1 MKSILALAGGTARLE
16 PTLATALLAARR
28 LDARLSVLHVRAE
41 AEQLAYYAGDM
52 VVPVPMAGQSI
63 EDAEEFIAEREHRA
77 RAVYDQVLGGE
88 TARAAWRVETGSEAE
103 VLAGLGRVSD
113 LVVIARA
120 GHTDEDIAPESVSAA
135 LFETGRPVLVAPPV
149 PPPTIGTRI
158 AIAWNDSVQS
168 ARAVGAALRF
178 IALATEVRVLI
189 AGHGG
194 ERVPTDGLV
203 DYLGA
208 WGVKA
213 VVEAFDPGSNS
224 ARARGRGLL
233 QHAQGMNAD
242 LLVMGAYGQGRM
254 MQFLG
259 LGGATAKVITAN
271 TMPLL
276 LAH

>member
-1 MKSILALAGGTARLE
+1 MESGR
-16 PTLATALLAARR
+16 
-28 LDARLSVLHVRAE
+28 
-41 AEQLAYYAGDM
+41 
-52 VVPVPMAGQSI
+52 
-63 EDAEEFIAEREHRA
+63 
-77 RAVYDQVLGGE
+77 
-88 TARAAWRVETGSEAE
+88 EAE
-103 VLAGLGRVSD
+103 VLAGRGRVAD
-113 LVVIARA
+113 LVVISRA

-149 PPPTIGTRI
+149 SPPTIGTRI
-158 AIAWNDSVQS
+158 AIAWNDSVQA
-168 ARAVGAALRF
+168 ARAVASAMRF
-178 IALATEVRVLI
+178 VALASEVRVLI

-194 ERVPTDGLV
+194 EKVATDGLV
-203 DYLGA
+203 EYLA
-208 WGVKA
+208 CWGIKA
-213 VVEAFDPGSNS
+213 AVEPFDPGSNS
-224 ARARGRGLL
+224 ARSRGRGLL

>member
-1 MKSILALAGGTARLE
+1 MKSILALAGGTARLDA
-16 PTLATALLAARR
+16 TLDTAGLAARR
-28 LDARLSVLHVRAE
+28 LDARLCVLHVRAE

-52 VVPVPMAGQSI
+52 VVPVPMAGQSV
-63 EDAEEFIAEREHRA
+63 EEAEEIIAERESKA
-77 RAVYDQVLGGE
+77 RAIFDKVLGNDP
-88 TARAAWRVETGSEAE
+88 ARAAWRAESGRESE
-103 VLAGLGRVSD
+103 VLASLGRVHD
-113 LVVIARA
+113 LVVISRA
-120 GHTDEDIAPESVSAA
+120 GDTDEDIAPESVSSA

-158 AIAWNDSVQS
+158 AIAWNDSVQA
-168 ARAVGAALRF
+168 ARAVGAATRF
-178 IALATEVRVLI
+178 IALASEVRVLI

-194 ERVPTDGLV
+194 DKVATDGLV
-203 DYLGA
+203 EYLARWGA
-208 WGVKA
+208 KA
-213 VVEAFDPGSNS
+213 TVEAFDPGSNS
-224 ARARGRGLL
+224 ARSRGRGLL

-254 MQFLG
+254 MQFFG

>member
-16 PTLATALLAARR
+16 ATLDTALLAARR
-28 LDARLSVLHVRAE
+28 LDARLCVLHVRAE
-41 AEQLAYYAGDM
+41 PEQLAYYAGDM

-63 EDAEEFIAEREHRA
+63 EDAEEIIAERETRA
-77 RAVYDQVLGGE
+77 RAVFDKMLGGDPRRATWRAE
-88 TARAAWRVETGSEAE
+88 NGRESEVVASLGRAA
-103 VLAGLGRVSD
+103 D

-120 GHTDEDIAPESVSAA
+120 GDTDEDIAPESVSAA

-149 PPPTIGTRI
+149 PPPAIGTRV
-158 AIAWNDSVQS
+158 AIAWNDSLQS
-168 ARAVGAALRF
+168 ARAVGAAMRF
-178 IALATEVRVLI
+178 IALASEVRVLI

-194 ERVPTDGLV
+194 ERAATDALV
-203 DYLGA
+203 DYLGC
-208 WGVKA
+208 WGVKP
-213 VVEAFDPGSNS
+213 VVEPFDPGSNS
-224 ARARGRGLL
+224 GRARGRGLL

-259 LGGATAKVITAN
+259 LGGATAKVITGN

-276 LAH
+276 LTH